1 MKRILCFIDS
11 LGSGGAQRQMTELAK
26 LLHQAGYPI
35 KVLFWVYYRNDHFL
49 VDELRES
56 NVETEYAVQMR
67 NTRTRFFE
75 MQKVIQK
82 YDPEVIVSY
91 YSGISKLLCV
101 DHFFHRKAYKLIVSE
116 RTITRSISSSTKIKH
131 QLYRF
136 ADVIVPNSTTESEF
150 IKSHFSF
157 LKDKVMTI
165 NNFVDEDKFYP
176 VEKSISDYEKT
187 NAIFVGR
194 FNEAKNIPNLLKAI
208 GIVKSKGY
216 LFHVDFY
223 GRDIAEHCNDLVKEL
238 CIADMVSFC
247 DQSRV
252 IEQKY
257 REHNL
262 FIIASLWEGFPNV
275 LCEAMC
281 CGLPALGSRVSDIP
295 YIMEDGKNGYI
306 FNPKDVDDMAEKI
319 IKYLDLNA
327 QTKSRMGKHS
337 ETLSSARFLKKSFLD
352 QYLQLIND

>member
-35 KVLFWVYYRNDHFL
+35 KVVYWVYYENDHFL
-49 VDELRES
+49 VDELQDN
-56 NVETEYAVQMR
+56 NVETDYAVQLK
-67 NTRTRFFE
+67 NTRTRLFE
-75 MQKVIQK
+75 MQKMIRRFHPDVI
-82 YDPEVIVSY
+82 ISY
-91 YSGISKLLCV
+91 YSGMSKLLCV

-116 RTITRSISSSTKIKH
+116 RTITRSISRSTKVKH

-136 ADVIVPNSTTESEF
+136 ADVIVPNSSTESEF
-150 IKSHFSF
+150 IKKHFPF
-157 LKDKVMTI
+157 LKNKVKTI

-176 VEKSISDYEKT
+176 IEKTISDFEET

-208 GIVKSKGY
+208 GIVKDKGY
-216 LFHVDFY
+216 HFHIDFY
-223 GRDIAEHCNDLVKEL
+223 GRDIAENCGSLVKEL
-238 CIADMVSFC
+238 GLEDMVSFC

-281 CGLPALGSRVSDIP
+281 CGLPVLGSRVSDIP
-295 YIMEDGKNGYI
+295 YIMEDGKNGFI
-306 FNPKDVDDMAEKI
+306 FDPKDINDMADKI
-319 IKYLDLNA
+319 IHYLQLDA
-327 QTKSRMGKHS
+327 KEKFQMAKHS
-337 ETLSSARFLKKSFLD
+337 ETLSQDKFKKSSFLNK
-352 QYLQLIND
+352 YIELIG